1 MKRTIRSVARFA
13 VAVAAV
19 IGVDAA
25 AGAWTVTVDAGAVYD
40 DNLTRAAARSDRR
53 DDRALA
59 GGIGVGYA
67 WLPTG
72 YDSLALVVDARGGA
86 YDRYPGLDF
95 ASIGATVRYRRK
107 LALGID
113 APWVAVSA
121 TAGYTDYRDDVRDGS
136 TLRLHAALGRRFD
149 ETLAVN
155 VGIGHDRRHARSDV
169 PLVPGVS
176 GAIFELAGS
185 SLDASVEYALDP
197 RWQASGRTSAR
208 RGDVESTS
216 RRNRAVFVASTAIA
230 DDPAFRDPELFGY
243 RLRGTTLSAAVSLS
257 YAPHDRASLNVGY
270 LHESTRA
277 SEGIRY
283 RSRAVEATVVYGF

>member
-1 MKRTIRSVARFA
+1 
-13 VAVAAV
+13 V
-19 IGVDAA
+19 IGADAA
-25 AGAWTVTVDAGAVYD
+25 AGAWTLALDAGASYVA
-40 DNLTRAAARSDRR
+40 NLTRAAARADRR
-53 DDRALA
+53 ADRVLS
-59 GGIGVGYA
+59 GGIGIGYA

-72 YDSLALVVDARGGA
+72 YDTVALIVDTRGAA

-95 ASIGATVRYRRK
+95 ASVGATLRYRRK

-113 APWVAVSA
+113 APYVVVSA
-121 TAGYTDYRDDVRDGS
+121 SAGYADYRDDVRDGS
-136 TLRLHAALGRRFD
+136 TFRLHAAVGRRFD
-149 ETLAVN
+149 EMLAVN
-155 VGIGHDRRHARSDV
+155 VGVGHDRRQARSDV

-176 GAIFELAGS
+176 GAIFEIAGS
-185 SLDASVEYALDP
+185 SLDASVDYAFDS

-257 YAPHDRASLNVGY
+257 YAVHDRASLNVGY

-277 SEGIRY
+277 AEGIRY
-283 RSRAVEATVVYGF
+283 RSRSVEATVVYGF